1 MAKVLVVDDM
11 AILRDPIAICLRQA
25 GFDAACA
32 ADGAAALEAMRKSPP
47 DLLLLDL
54 AMPNVDG
61 LRVLRAM
68 RQEPRLAGLPVI
80 LLTAVSDSRVIVEA
94 RKLGVREYMLKSR
107 FSLSELVARVRRC
120 LAGGGGAGGGA
131 AADASA
137 DAGTA
142 PAGTGEP
149 VKGRVAT
156 ARAATGAVPADP
168 NYKPPRLLTREES
181 LDRAERAFDMK
192 TMPGVVMEVIAR
204 AANPRSDSAELAA
217 LIGRDSMLA
226 AKVLQAANSAAYAS
240 SRGMVATLPEAVRN
254 IGCGTVR
261 NVAASLGIFDVMP
274 VGAGGGEGADAPF
287 NPVRCW
293 QHSLAVAV
301 LCERLAGLSDLCPP
315 NVAYLVG
322 LCHDLGEILFRT
334 AFADEFRQVVEAR
347 RRSGMR
353 RDAVERVMLGVSH
366 NEVVSIILRKL
377 GLPDTI
383 RRPIEAM
390 ASPSGRSADPA
401 ARVLS
406 LANVYANGLGLCES
420 TESRVGPVTRAE
432 CRAATGREDPPA
444 PDGVGF
450 AGEIVAL
457 TALLARLSA
466 AQERELTKPL
476 VGRTGARVW
485 LARDGAF
492 SPFDPVAVALG
503 QVATELRVEG
513 RVPTAAEAAEVDRVV
528 VVGRTTSAAGVGL
541 GDVQR
546 LLACGVVGAERVLWL
561 AGKEDLPVPA
571 SAPVRPREYPVS
583 LGELGEFVNAAA
595 PPAAAA
601 A

>member
-11 AILRDPIAICLRQA
+11 AIFRDPIAICLRQA
-25 GFDAACA
+25 GFDAGCA
-32 ADGAAALEAMRKSPP
+32 PDGAAALAAMRKSPP

-68 RQEPRLAGLPVI
+68 RQEPRLAGVPVI

-120 LAGGGGAGGGA
+120 LAGGGGAAGGA

-137 DAGTA
+137 AAGKA
-142 PAGTGEP
+142 SLGAAEP
-149 VKGRVAT
+149 VRGRVAT
-156 ARAATGAVPADP
+156 APVPADP

-390 ASPSGRSADPA
+390 ASPSGRSADAA

-406 LANVYANGLGLCES
+406 LANLYANGLGLCES

-444 PDGVGF
+444 PDGAGF

-485 LARDGAF
+485 LARDAAF

-503 QVATELRVEG
+503 QVATELRIEE

-528 VVGRTTSAAGVGL
+528 VVGRTTSAGGVGL

-561 AGKEDLPVPA
+561 AGMEDLPVPA
-571 SAPVRPREYPVS
+571 SVAVRPREYPVS
-583 LGELGEFVNAAA
+583 LRKVEEFVAASGDA
-595 PPAAAA
+595 GTMAA
-601 A
+601 